1 MNKLSLRTASQGP
14 RVLLIWLFTELS
26 QPVVRP
32 IVQGGYFQIR
42 RSGGLDLTSSLE
54 AKFGARSGQV
64 HKIRGKIWEVLS
76 PKDAKVGKKS
86 QFWGHI

>member
-32 IVQGGYFQIR
+32 IVR
-42 RSGGLDLTSSLE
+42 PANCE
-54 AKFGARSGQV
+54 
-64 HKIRGKIWEVLS
+64 ENS
-76 PKDAKVGKKS
+76 PV
-86 QFWGHI
+86 